1 MGYQH
6 LMVQNFS
13 PNTGYDIIAV
23 ALMGNLHPVGVLI
36 AGIFLGAL
44 RSGASVMQIMMGVPV
59 TILYII
65 QGVII
70 LSILGF
76 SRANID
82 FIGLAGGRF
91 RKKES
96 QSMAGEA

>member
-1 MGYQH
+1 
-6 LMVQNFS
+6 MV
-13 PNTGYDIIAV
+13 TGTPIMIC
-23 ALMGNLHPVGVLI
+23 
-36 AGIFLGAL
+36 
-44 RSGASVMQIMMGVPV
+44 VMQIMMGVPV

-82 FIGLAGGRF
+82 FIGLAGGRL